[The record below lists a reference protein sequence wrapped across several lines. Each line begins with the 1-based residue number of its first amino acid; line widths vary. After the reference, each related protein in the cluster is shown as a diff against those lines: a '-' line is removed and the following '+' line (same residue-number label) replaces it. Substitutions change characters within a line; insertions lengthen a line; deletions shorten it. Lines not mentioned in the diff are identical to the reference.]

1 MKTNL
6 LNTNSKFKTSE
17 IVGIIIAI
25 IVSGVLMKVLNYNKI
40 NLFDATN
47 SNNSLFGLNKFFGSV
62 VFFSFSTFV
71 VFGIK
76 GFFEKY
82 SQKYSNI
89 IMIVSGVLLALVIV
103 CLSYQILFEE

>member
-6 LNTNSKFKTSE
+6 LNTNSKFKSSE
-17 IVGIIIAI
+17 IVGIVIAFII
-25 IVSGVLMKVLNYNKI
+25 SLVLMKVLNYNKI
-40 NLFDATN
+40 SLFDSTN
-47 SNNSLFGLNKFFGSV
+47 SNNSLLGLNTFFGSV

-71 VFGIK
+71 VF
-76 GFFEKY
+76 FEKY

-89 IMIVSGVLLALVIV
+89 IIIVSGVLLALIIV

>member
-17 IVGIIIAI
+17 IVGIVIAFI
-25 IVSGVLMKVLNYNKI
+25 MKILNSNKI
-40 NLFDATN
+40 ILFDTTN
-47 SNNSLFGLNKFFGSV
+47 SNNSLFGLSKFFGSV

-76 GFFEKY
+76 GFFEMY

-89 IMIVSGVLLALVIV
+89 IMIVSGVSLALVIV
-103 CLSYQILFEE
+103 SLSYHILFEE

>member
-17 IVGIIIAI
+17 IVGIVIAI
-25 IVSGVLMKVLNYNKI
+25 IISVVLMKVLNYNKI
-40 NLFDATN
+40 SLFDSTN
-47 SNNSLFGLNKFFGSV
+47 SNSSLFGLNKFFGSV

-76 GFFEKY
+76 GFFEMY